1 MYPESILTADVG
13 GTHTRFAMVT
23 VSDTASWKLTHRLEI
38 GGQLPDFPSMLRA
51 YLARCDLGGI
61 PERAVIAA
69 AGPVVSGKV
78 ELTNRSLQISE
89 PELLQF
95 GFARARLINDFA
107 ALAFAADVLGPQDLH
122 TIGLRLM
129 ELPER
134 RSPSWEPAILS
145 GTAIQSPAAKAR
157 SMLIARPEK
166 TSANVLWSASPKTIA
181 NRPEVA
187 STPDRGCLK
196 TLSMMPTNATT

>member
-51 YLARCDLGGI
+51 YLARCDLGSI
-61 PERAVIAA
+61 PGRAVIAA

-122 TIGLRLM
+122 TIGPAVNGIAGAPVTIVGAGDSIRHGY
-129 ELPER
+129 PIS
-134 RSPSWEPAILS
+134 RSEGAVDVDRQTREDVGQRALECES
-145 GTAIQSPAAKAR
+145 Q
-157 SMLIARPEK
+157 
-166 TSANVLWSASPKTIA
+166 N
-181 NRPEVA
+181 NR
-187 STPDRGCLK
+187 
-196 TLSMMPTNATT
+196 